1 MARISLRDTSN
12 GKIFSTANLIFGI
25 GQISKM
31 TDVST
36 RQLRYWE
43 SKGYIKPK
51 EREDGNTSRLYGYDT
66 FLKVSGIKM
75 MLDEGYTLAASVERT
90 DALMAEAFNIRGF
103 LLDAYHGEA
112 TIDGQTMLD
121 LGYFDE
127 DHTQRLYAHRTADNR
142 VHYVV
147 KPENGAN

>member
-1 MARISLRDTSN
+1 MARASLRDTSN
-12 GKIFSTANLIFGI
+12 GKIFSMVNLIFGI

-43 SKGYIKPK
+43 SKGYIHPK
-51 EREDGNTSRLYGYDT
+51 KREDGNTSRVYGYDT
-66 FLKVSGIKM
+66 FLKVSGIKL

-90 DALMAEAFNIRGF
+90 DALMNEAFNIRSF

-112 TIDGQTMLD
+112 TVEGHTMLD
-121 LGYFDE
+121 LGYFD
-127 DHTQRLYAHRTADNR
+127 DAHTQRLYARTTENGH

-147 KPENGAN
+147 KPENEAK